1 MLAFHPWRP
10 TASDEEY
17 FRMCELRSPELLLIF
32 PSASTTVTPNPP
44 CENASGEFM
53 IRKYLNLAFLAA
65 LVLCLPSCGH
75 NQQLVSISIQ
85 PAAETFEGPDPSVN
99 VQLRALG
106 SYIHPPVTKDITDK
120 VIWASNTPNLAAVT
134 SQGLLSP
141 AGIYVCGGGLISATV
156 NTNTSIGNI
165 SSSGAIVT
173 GYMNV
178 TVNNLVVKGCPGFEG
193 TTPTLT
199 VTFLGSGN
207 GTVSSS
213 PAGINCTASCSG
225 SFTSGNTVM
234 LTAAPT
240 GASTFGG
247 WTGCDSVSGSI
258 CTVNNLTADRGV
270 SATFN

>member
-1 MLAFHPWRP
+1 
-10 TASDEEY
+10 
-17 FRMCELRSPELLLIF
+17 
-32 PSASTTVTPNPP
+32 
-44 CENASGEFM
+44 M
-53 IRKYLNLAFLAA
+53 IRKYLKLTLLSALA
-65 LVLCLPSCGH
+65 LCLPSCGH

-156 NTNTSIGNI
+156 NTNTSVGNI

-178 TVNNLVVKGCPGFEG
+178 TVNNLVVKGCPGFQG

-199 VTFLGSGN
+199 VTFLGAGN
-207 GTVSSS
+207 GTVTSS
-213 PAGINCTASCSG
+213 PASSINNCPASCSG
-225 SFTSGNTVM
+225 SFASGTTVS
-234 LTAAPT
+234 LTAAPVV
-240 GASTFGG
+240 GSSFGG

-270 SATFN
+270 SVTFN